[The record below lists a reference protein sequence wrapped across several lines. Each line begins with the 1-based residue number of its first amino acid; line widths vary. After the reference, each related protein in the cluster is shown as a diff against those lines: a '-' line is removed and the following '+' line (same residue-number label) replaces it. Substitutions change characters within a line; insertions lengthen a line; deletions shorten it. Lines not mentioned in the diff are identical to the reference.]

1 MKYNICKFHKWTLSW
16 SYMKFGIFYILYKN
30 LVTDILDLNMEN
42 FKFLIRKKIYF
53 YFCFKYGIF
62 YISHLKT

>member
-1 MKYNICKFHKWTLSW
+1 
-16 SYMKFGIFYILYKN
+16 MKFGIFYILYKN

-62 YISHLKT
+62 YISHLET